1 MTTQKALKKQIIER
15 IGRCNSILTKHPNDY
30 QFFLKIFQRHHNYPE
45 KFINLK
51 DIRINYHPVF
61 RNQLEVL
68 IVRER
73 WNI

>member
-1 MTTQKALKKQIIER
+1 MTTQKALKEQIRNVIKR
-15 IGRCNSILTKHPNDY
+15 IGHCDSILTKHSNDY
-30 QFFLKIFQRHHNYPE
+30 QFFLKFFQRHPNYPE

-68 IVRER
+68 IVR
-73 WNI
+73 ND